1 MALETARQTR
11 ALRELRSL
19 AREVGANDPEAFAD
33 LVALAAEMGE
43 LVKDAAH
50 QLRTEGGYS
59 WAALAAPLGRTRAT
73 VQQRYGRTPEE
84 LGARVA
90 TTGAALA
97 QR

>member
-33 LVALAAEMGE
+33 LVALHAEMGE

-50 QLRTEGGYS
+50 ELRTAGGYS
-59 WAALAAPLGRTRAT
+59 WAALAGPLGVTRSA
-73 VQQRYGRTPEE
+73 VQQRYGRTPAEVLARGFMP
-84 LGARVA
+84 LGR
-90 TTGAALA
+90 ALPE
-97 QR
+97 